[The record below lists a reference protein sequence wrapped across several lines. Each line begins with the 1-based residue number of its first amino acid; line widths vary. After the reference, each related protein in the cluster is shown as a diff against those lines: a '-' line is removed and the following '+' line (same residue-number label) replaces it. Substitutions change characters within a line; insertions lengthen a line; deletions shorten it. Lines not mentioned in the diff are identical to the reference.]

1 MSVARRLRVAV
12 KMTDC
17 PPSRGTAVSPALA
30 PDPAEPFAFILA
42 DAPPA
47 DAPPA
52 DAPPAD
58 TPGACAGKAA
68 GAPPTAPVPL
78 TEVRPDEQPAAS
90 RQAPTVSRSVQAAA
104 RRGRGRGAVKRD
116 TGAVMPM
123 GRQRWHAGSHGYV
136 TTWYM
141 CWSGGATLLARGS
154 DPPEPPDGLRP
165 GSFVTGPG
173 PCWS

>member
-47 DAPPA
+47 D
-52 DAPPAD
+52 

-78 TEVRPDEQPAAS
+78 TEVPPDEQPAAS

-104 RRGRGRGAVKRD
+104 RRGRDRGAVKRD
-116 TGAVMPM
+116 TGAVMLM

-141 CWSGGATLLARGS
+141 CW
-154 DPPEPPDGLRP
+154 
-165 GSFVTGPG
+165 
-173 PCWS
+173 PC